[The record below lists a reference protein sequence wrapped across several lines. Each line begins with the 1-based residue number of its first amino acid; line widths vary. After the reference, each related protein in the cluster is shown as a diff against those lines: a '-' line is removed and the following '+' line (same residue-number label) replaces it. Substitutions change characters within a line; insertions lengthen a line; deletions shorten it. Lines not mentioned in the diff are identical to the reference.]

1 MGKLPHFSL
10 LMLPIL
16 IFDVCYHPAHYV
28 LCFIIWKFEAGSLP
42 ALHRPSWRTSLEYI
56 NWCRRPFSTVS
67 YYQALT
73 SRWKG
78 EIFEPAYIITAMLSE
93 SLKIPKTF
101 TGRNCSPKFYVT
113 IMKRKQW
120 IKELCVYIS
129 IEICVLSTLA
139 GLEFLKWN
147 LFFPHTF
154 SCVAID
160 KLIFF

>member
-16 IFDVCYHPAHYV
+16 IFDVCYRPAHYV

-78 EIFEPAYIITAMLSE
+78 EIFELAYIITAMLSE

-113 IMKRKQW
+113 IMKTMDKRVMCIHFNRNLCPLYPSRSW
-120 IKELCVYIS
+120 IPKMESFFSPYIFMCS
-129 IEICVLSTLA
+129 Y
-139 GLEFLKWN
+139 W
-147 LFFPHTF
+147 
-154 SCVAID
+154 
-160 KLIFF
+160 